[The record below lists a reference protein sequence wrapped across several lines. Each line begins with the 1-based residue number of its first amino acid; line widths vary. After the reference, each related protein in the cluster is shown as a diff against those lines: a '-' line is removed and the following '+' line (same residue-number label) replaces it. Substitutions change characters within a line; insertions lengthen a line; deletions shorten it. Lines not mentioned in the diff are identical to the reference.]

1 MAKFLLALDPGH
13 VNCDSGAIGFD
24 GVQEQHLNQKICNR
38 VQQML
43 VNYYSVVQTTVI
55 QPEILTLQH
64 RTEFINYLK
73 PDFMLSIHCNGF
85 SYPDV
90 KGIEIFP
97 KHNGSQLVNSISKR
111 LSNNILSKIIEVSR
125 LEGYDYVNRG
135 VKEKNLHMI
144 REIDCPGALLE
155 CGFLTNYKEFLWL
168 NSPRGQLAIA
178 YAISQAIENY
188 IEAKILARQ

>member
-1 MAKFLLALDPGH
+1 MAKFLLVLDPGH
-13 VNCDSGAIGFD
+13 VNCNSGAIGFI

-55 QPEILTLQH
+55 QPEDLTLQH
-64 RTEFINYLK
+64 RTEFINAIS

-85 SYPDV
+85 SYPDI
-90 KGIEIFP
+90 KGIEIYP

-125 LEGYDYVNRG
+125 LEGYEYVNRG

-144 REIDCPGALLE
+144 REIECPGALLE
-155 CGFLTNYKEFLWL
+155 CGFITNYNECLWL
-168 NSPRGQLAIA
+168 NSSRGQLAIA

-188 IEAKILARQ
+188 IETKILAHQ